1 MNQKYNSALGAFEIL
16 SNVPGP
22 FNIGIGTGSTTDF
35 FTKEFLPNIKN
46 SLSDI
51 YSSSIRT
58 TNLLNELGF
67 VVKELGEDSI
77 VDFYIDGAD
86 EVDKTLALIK
96 GGGGA
101 HTSEKRIAKKAKKF
115 ICIVDETKIVSD
127 LGEVP
132 LPIEI
137 QDSHKKQIIE
147 SLKNLTNKITV
158 REYKSDLNNTIID
171 LHHLVIDNPDELEA
185 DILNIKGV
193 IDVGIFAVDRPNI
206 VIVGQDSGYRLIE
219 S

>member
-35 FTKEFLPNIKN
+35 FTREFLPNIKN
-46 SLSDI
+46 SLINI

-67 VVKELGEDSI
+67 EVKELSDDSI

-101 HTSEKRIAKKAKKF
+101 HTNEKRIAKMAKEF

-127 LGEVP
+127 LGAFP

-137 QDSHKKQIIE
+137 LDSHKTEILE
-147 SLKNLTNKITV
+147 SLKNLSNKITV
-158 REYKSDLNNTIID
+158 RELKSDRNNTIID
-171 LHHLVIDNPDELEA
+171 IHHLVINNPDSLEA
-185 DILNIKGV
+185 EILSIEGV
-193 IDVGIFAVDRPNI
+193 VDVGIFAVDRPNT
-206 VIVGQDSGYRLIE
+206 VVVGQDSGYKLIE